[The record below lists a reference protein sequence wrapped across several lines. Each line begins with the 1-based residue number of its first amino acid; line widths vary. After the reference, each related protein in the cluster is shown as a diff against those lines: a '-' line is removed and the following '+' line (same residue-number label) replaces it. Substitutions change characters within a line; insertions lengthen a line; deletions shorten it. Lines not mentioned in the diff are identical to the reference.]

1 MQGRSRYRQTTI
13 ASSSQVHEFKKG
25 IKWDSGAFTG
35 LKENK
40 SQALAQDVSE
50 ILDSTY
56 KPSNKQET
64 ECFEEKQK

>member
-1 MQGRSRYRQTTI
+1 M
-13 ASSSQVHEFKKG
+13 
-25 IKWDSGAFTG
+25 
-35 LKENK
+35 
-40 SQALAQDVSE
+40 AQDVSE